1 MPSMKRQTFALGRA
15 AAALFCATLL
25 AVACDSPS
33 DPDNRTP
40 AAIAVVSGADQQ
52 GTAGQELPNPI
63 AVKVTDAG
71 GRPVVGQTVTF
82 HVTAGGGHVFSGSAT
97 TNAEGIA
104 QERWTVGTTAGSVQ
118 TLEARVINGS
128 GTTLTATISAT
139 VRAAAPAQFVRV
151 NASATLAGVVNSV
164 VSDTPAVRVL
174 DTSGNGVPGVTVT
187 WAVGAG
193 SGSTAAATSV
203 TDANGV
209 ARMPWTLGPAS
220 SGFQTLTA
228 SVTGLPA
235 VGFQARAGSDLRA
248 LQPNGAAVSAGV
260 PIAAYVALNDA
271 IGPVSGVKVQWQA
284 SSGGTVSPAT
294 SLTGSGGDGIATTTW
309 TPGPAGGPQ
318 TLTATAGSLTAT
330 FTVNVAAS
338 GTRTLVVTVPGEV
351 LDVSVDRVLWV
362 HPQPT
367 GPRLMKIRTPGTG
380 ADVVVKADS
389 GVSVT
394 GFLYSAG
401 AIVAGDDG
409 WFEYRNSTLTSLGPV
424 LRPGGSRAEVS
435 VEGEWAAWSTGT
447 QVIRR
452 NLTTGTNSLVASTGA
467 NLVDVGADGDVVYG
481 YTSGLFLYSGG
492 TTTPITT
499 ECSLGSVNQLQT
511 DGVNVTYVTSCTS
524 FNSAALYLDNGNSD
538 IMLAG
543 HATLSG
549 GLVTYRLNN
558 GWIAYSTGLSP
569 TRRRSPSGTIEQVS
583 PETSATILEAL
594 GPDGTLIY
602 RYPTPSGRYYLVT
615 PGGARY
621 DLGPAISG
629 ARVLSRGN
637 VFFLV
642 AGGSVYLLG
651 T

>member
-1 MPSMKRQTFALGRA
+1 MRPHPIPHLGRA

-63 AVKVTDAG
+63 AVKVTDSG

-118 TLEARVINGS
+118 TLEARVVNGS
-128 GTTLTATISAT
+128 GTTLTATVSAT
-139 VRAAAPAQFVRV
+139 VRAAAPAQLVRV

-164 VSDTPAVRVL
+164 VADTPAVRVL
-174 DTSGNGVPGVTVT
+174 DASGNGVPGVTVT

-193 SGSTAAATSV
+193 SGTTAAATSV

-271 IGPVSGVKVQWQA
+271 IGPVSGVRVQWQA

-294 SLTGSGGDGIATTTW
+294 SLTGSGGAGIATTNW

-330 FTVNVAAS
+330 FTVNVIVS
-338 GTRTLVVTVPGEV
+338 GTRTLVVTVPGQV
-351 LDVSVDRVLWV
+351 LDVSLDRVLWV
-362 HPQPT
+362 DAQAP
-367 GPRLMKIRTPGTG
+367 GPRLVKIRTPGTG

-389 GVSVT
+389 GSSIT
-394 GFLYSAG
+394 GYLYSAG
-401 AIVAGDDG
+401 AIVGGDDG
-409 WFEYRNSTLTSLGPV
+409 WYEYRSGTLASLGPV
-424 LRPGGSRAEVS
+424 LTEGGGRGAVS

-447 QVIRR
+447 QVLRR
-452 NLTTGTNSLVASTGA
+452 DLSTGTNSLVANTGA
-467 NLVDVGADGDVVYG
+467 GMVDVGADGDVLYSAG
-481 YTSGLFLYSGG
+481 GGLFLYSAG
-492 TTTPITT
+492 TTTPVTT
-499 ECSLGSVNQLQT
+499 QGLGSVFQFQT
-511 DGVNVTYVTSCTS
+511 DGVNVTYVTTS
-524 FNSAALYLDNGNSD
+524 ASSNSATLYLDNGNSD
-538 IMLAG
+538 ILLAS
-543 HATLSG
+543 HSTLSG

-583 PETSATILEAL
+583 LETSATILEAL
-594 GPDGTLIY
+594 GPDGTVIY
-602 RYPTPSGRYYLVT
+602 RYPTPAGRYYLVT